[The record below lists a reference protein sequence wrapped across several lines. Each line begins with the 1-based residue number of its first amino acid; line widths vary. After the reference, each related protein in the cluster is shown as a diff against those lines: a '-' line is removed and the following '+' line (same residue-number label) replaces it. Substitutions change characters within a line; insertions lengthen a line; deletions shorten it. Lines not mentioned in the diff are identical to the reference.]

1 MKYNPPN
8 SQITSIKKD
17 YRYLISGHYPFKSEI
32 FIDKY
37 PYGDILNCMKRPKTY
52 NITFTVNTDGSAT
65 VGEAFVMRKY
75 NQHRSEMSKLNKRQA
90 KTAVRSLA
98 ESA

>member
-1 MKYNPPN
+1 
-8 SQITSIKKD
+8 
-17 YRYLISGHYPFKSEI
+17 
-32 FIDKY
+32 
-37 PYGDILNCMKRPKTY
+37 MKRPKTY

-75 NQHRSEMSKLNKRQA
+75 NQHRSEMSKINKRQA